1 MSGPLLL
8 MRKIVYFV
16 LMGIWIK
23 IVKNELI
30 NVAEIWYHPLGADYS
45 SFTSLIVVSCTR
57 DGVSS
62 VGAALLPMR
71 GASAWSGAVAGLGVA
86 V

>member
-16 LMGIWIK
+16 LMGIK